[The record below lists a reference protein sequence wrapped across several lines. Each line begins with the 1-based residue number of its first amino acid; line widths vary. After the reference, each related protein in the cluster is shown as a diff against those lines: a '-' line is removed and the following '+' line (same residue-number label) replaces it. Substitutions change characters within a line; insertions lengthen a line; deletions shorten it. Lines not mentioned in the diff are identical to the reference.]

1 MIVIVI
7 KHLLTM
13 REKRGD
19 EDRRQRDREER
30 DVQIQ
35 VYLVNAV

>member
-1 MIVIVI
+1 
-7 KHLLTM
+7 M